1 MHALF
6 GGQCDR
12 RASGS
17 AFFVQALKKA
27 ASIDSR
33 AAFPYTVIKL
43 SLIEF
48 QLGLIRSNNL
58 GDCVFTGRDK
68 LVPFHVNI

>member
-6 GGQCDR
+6 GGQHDLGLPFLFKHLRKSHAEIHELC
-12 RASGS
+12 
-17 AFFVQALKKA
+17 F
-27 ASIDSR
+27 
-33 AAFPYTVIKL
+33 YTVIKL